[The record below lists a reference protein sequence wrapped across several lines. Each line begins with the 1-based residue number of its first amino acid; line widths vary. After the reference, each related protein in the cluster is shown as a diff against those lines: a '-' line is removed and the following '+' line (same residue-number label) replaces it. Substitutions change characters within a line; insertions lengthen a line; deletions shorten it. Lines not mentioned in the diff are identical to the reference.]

1 MISLQVAEPTSPVI
15 FLEDPREIGQ
25 GSSDVRSWGYLPL
38 IQQKRIHWCDRERNR
53 RRTGDKSPERA
64 GTGPLGGW
72 WRRAG
77 GSPPGGLAQHP
88 FGRGGGGQSPGAG
101 MSGQPGLPCAVQGA
115 GVGVGVTS
123 HQDTAQWGGEESQC
137 KIGVL
142 SAKEGHTPPAMPFHT
157 ARWGLCQDGTRSRCP
172 LSALRAYDGQSPSPW
187 GQSQRL
193 CVGGLS
199 PTLSS

>member
-1 MISLQVAEPTSPVI
+1 MTSP
-15 FLEDPREIGQ
+15 RKGQ
-25 GSSDVRSWGYLPL
+25 GQARWED
-38 IQQKRIHWCDRERNR
+38 
-53 RRTGDKSPERA
+53 
-64 GTGPLGGW
+64 GG
-72 WRRAG
+72 G
-77 GSPPGGLAQHP
+77 GQGAPHQVDWPSTPSVG
-88 FGRGGGGQSPGAG
+88 GGGGQSPGAG

-142 SAKEGHTPPAMPFHT
+142 SAKEGRTPPAMPFHT
-157 ARWGLCQDGTRSRCP
+157 TWWGLCQDGTRSRCP